1 MFLKNFYS
9 EKEKTMR
16 CSVTIDNLGTLYF
29 FLRNEEKKEIR
40 VLKSCTQN
48 RWLAIMMRRLGHTKA
63 LD

>member
-29 FLRNEEKKEIR
+29 FDKRRKKRN
-40 VLKSCTQN
+40 
-48 RWLAIMMRRLGHTKA
+48 
-63 LD
+63 

>member
-9 EKEKTMR
+9 EKEKTVR

-48 RWLAIMMRRLGHTKA
+48 R
-63 LD
+63 

>member
-29 FLRNEEKKEIR
+29 FDKRRKKRNQSFKKLHSKQMIGYYDEK
-40 VLKSCTQN
+40 VKS
-48 RWLAIMMRRLGHTKA
+48 